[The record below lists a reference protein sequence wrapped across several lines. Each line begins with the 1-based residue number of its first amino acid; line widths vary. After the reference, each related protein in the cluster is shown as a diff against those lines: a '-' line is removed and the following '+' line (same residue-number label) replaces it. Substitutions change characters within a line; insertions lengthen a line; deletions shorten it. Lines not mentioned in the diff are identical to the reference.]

1 MDVLRDNKKIL
12 DKVILNFSE
21 LKRMMFKYRSEKIR
35 KKIDREK
42 TGKCPIC
49 TINLYGKDMT
59 PGSGTFP
66 CNIENCPF
74 EVENE
79 KAN

>member
-1 MDVLRDNKKIL
+1 MDVLRYNKKIL

-49 TINLYGKDMT
+49 TINLYGKDNT
-59 PGSGTFP
+59 PRDGTFP

-74 EVENE
+74 EVQND
-79 KAN
+79 

>member
-1 MDVLRDNKKIL
+1 
-12 DKVILNFSE
+12 
-21 LKRMMFKYRSEKIR
+21 MMSKYLSEKMR
-35 KKIDREK
+35 KKINRKK

-66 CNIENCPF
+66 CYIKNCPF